1 MCQGTTCTPGR
12 RNGRRNPTQHLV
24 LGASA
29 LANAR
34 FHQLLKSMTSRW
46 PMRWANGPR
55 AAAYKGSRSRSGMLL
70 FFRAASHNS
79 VSTLI
84 KKLKFNSTVLPAGAG
99 TPQVPFPVASQ
110 AVSEF
115 QVQERWRSTAHSL
128 PSNSARCHVA
138 QLALRPQPMTSQ
150 ASQRDSEKPWAGTT
164 LVPLIDLGPLSF
176 HMIPEPEKR

>member
-46 PMRWANGPR
+46 PMRWANRPR
-55 AAAYKGSRSRSGMLL
+55 AAVYKGSRSRSEMLL
-70 FFRAASHNS
+70 FFRAALHDS

-84 KKLKFNSTVLPAGAG
+84 KKLKFNSTVFPAGTG
-99 TPQVPFPVASQ
+99 TPQVPFVH
-110 AVSEF
+110 F
-115 QVQERWRSTAHSL
+115 LSL
-128 PSNSARCHVA
+128 AKPSPSFKCKSGGDRPRTLWPSNSVRYHVA

-150 ASQRDSEKPWAGTT
+150 ASQRDSGET
-164 LVPLIDLGPLSF
+164 LGPALPWF
-176 HMIPEPEKR
+176 HLLTLGLCPST

>member
-55 AAAYKGSRSRSGMLL
+55 AAAYEGSRSRSGMLL

-84 KKLKFNSTVLPAGAG
+84 KKLKFNSTVPTAGLAGSSCLNLKASPMDPAGAG
-99 TPQVPFPVASQ
+99 TPQVPFPAASQ

-115 QVQERWRSTAHSL
+115 QVQERWRSTTHSL

-138 QLALRPQPMTSQ
+138 QLALRPLATSRR
-150 ASQRDSEKPWAGTT
+150 S
-164 LVPLIDLGPLSF
+164 L
-176 HMIPEPEKR
+176 